1 MQKTFCLLQN
11 VQTGFG
17 AHRRSY
23 AFVTGGET
31 FLGGKEG
38 VRLTSH
44 LHPVWR
50 LTMRGA
56 IHPPSHKPS
65 WHAQDMNR
73 NNFIFTL
80 TYVYCV

>member
-1 MQKTFCLLQN
+1 MQQTFCLLEKAQI
-11 VQTGFG
+11 GFE
-17 AHRRSY
+17 AHRRFY
-23 AFVTGGET
+23 VLVTGGET

-56 IHPPSHKPS
+56 THPPTHKPS
-65 WHAQDMNR
+65 
-73 NNFIFTL
+73 
-80 TYVYCV
+80 